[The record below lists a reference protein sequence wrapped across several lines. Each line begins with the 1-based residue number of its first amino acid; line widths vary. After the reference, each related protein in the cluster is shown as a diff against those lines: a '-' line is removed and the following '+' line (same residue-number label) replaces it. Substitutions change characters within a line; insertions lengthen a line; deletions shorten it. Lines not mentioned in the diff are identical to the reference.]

1 MTLNINNSVDSF
13 PSPSTYKRISFSRSR
28 SSVSQLE
35 SNFTNVC
42 VDGLSVRVPKCLV
55 QCFEYL
61 QSNGMVEGVFRVNG
75 SVKRISQYFANPNI
89 ENWIA
94 ANPSPHDISGVIKK
108 YLNYYLYDASVF
120 DEATTREIKNHYVVY
135 MNQILVIDHKDDV
148 SINSFKTA
156 KTSYDCSPLN
166 EFLEKFVQSMISER
180 SQDKNQLFIYI
191 IHNLSLIMDH
201 SMKTKMSSI
210 NLAIIFQPY
219 FFDNSD
225 INNIQT
231 LPLLQ
236 KILQTL
242 IENSSALINEYS
254 IEVANLHDNNS
265 LMSIDSPI
273 THHGN
278 STDAYIETETS
289 PVRKRSISNRFS
301 TLLDSY
307 YSPIGNTNPG
317 KPKRFSLSISVDQL
331 SNAKPTEIKS
341 IVPKAVDV
349 KSISMNDV
357 SDSTGFSTVRPTNP
371 AKSDSKSKKSNRKSF
386 ISLFRNS
393 SSFSINSD
401 DTKDPI
407 YNHLNDST
415 DSVLISKNPIV
426 DDQQNFLKRN
436 FSMKMKSK
444 KL

>member
-13 PSPSTYKRISFSRSR
+13 PAPSTYKRISFSRSR

-35 SNFTNVC
+35 SNFTTTS
-42 VDGLSVRVPKCLV
+42 VDGLSVKVPKCLV
-55 QCFEYL
+55 QCFDYL
-61 QSNGMVEGVFRVNG
+61 QSNGMVEGIFRVNG
-75 SVKRISQYFANPNI
+75 SVKRISQYFSNHNV

-108 YLNYYLYDASVF
+108 YLNYYLYETSVF
-120 DEATTREIKNHYVVY
+120 DGATTKEIKSHYNEY
-135 MNQILVIDHKDDV
+135 LNQILVIDHNDDA

-156 KTSYDCSPLN
+156 KTSYDCNPLN
-166 EFLEKFVQSMISER
+166 EFVEKVVQSMISER

-191 IHNLSLIMDH
+191 VYNLSLIMEH
-201 SMKTKMSSI
+201 SVKTKMSSI

-225 INNIQT
+225 INNIQA
-231 LPLLQ
+231 LPFLQ
-236 KILQTL
+236 EILQTL
-242 IENSSALINEYS
+242 IENSHVLINEYS

-278 STDAYIETETS
+278 STDTYIETESS

-307 YSPIGNTNPG
+307 YSPIGNTATG

-331 SNAKPTEIKS
+331 SNSKPAELKPIDPKS
-341 IVPKAVDV
+341 VDV
-349 KSISMNDV
+349 KSISMNDI
-357 SDSTGFSTVRPTNP
+357 SDATGYSTTNSTNP
-371 AKSDSKSKKSNRKSF
+371 VKPELKSKKSNRKSF
-386 ISLFRNS
+386 IALFRNS

-407 YNHLNDST
+407 YNHLNNSA
-415 DSVLISKNPIV
+415 DSVLIAKNPIV
-426 DDQQNFLKRN
+426 HDQQNFLKRN

>member
-1 MTLNINNSVDSF
+1 MSLNINNSVDSF

-35 SNFTNVC
+35 SNFTNIS

-108 YLNYYLYDASVF
+108 YLNYYLYGASVF
-120 DEATTREIKNHYVVY
+120 DGATTKEIKNHYVEY
-135 MNQILVIDHKDDV
+135 MNQILVIDYKDDV

-156 KTSYDCSPLN
+156 KTSYDCSTLN
-166 EFLEKFVQSMISER
+166 EFLEKFVQSMISDR

-191 IHNLSLIMDH
+191 IYNLSLIMDH
-201 SMKTKMSSI
+201 SIKTKMSSM

-225 INNIQT
+225 INNIQA

-236 KILQTL
+236 EILQTL
-242 IENSSALINEYS
+242 IENASALINEYS

-273 THHGN
+273 THQGN
-278 STDAYIETETS
+278 STDAYIETDIS
-289 PVRKRSISNRFS
+289 PIRKRSISNRFS

-307 YSPIGNTNPG
+307 YSPIGNTNSG

-331 SNAKPTEIKS
+331 SSAKPADIKP
-341 IVPKAVDV
+341 IDPNAVDV
-349 KSISMNDV
+349 KAISMNDV
-357 SDSTGFSTVRPTNP
+357 TGFSTSGPTNP

-407 YNHLNDST
+407 YNHLNNSA
-415 DSVLISKNPIV
+415 DSVLIAKNPIV
-426 DDQQNFLKRN
+426 DDQQTFLKRN

-444 KL
+444 KV

>member
-13 PSPSTYKRISFSRSR
+13 PAPSTYKRISFSRSR

-35 SNFTNVC
+35 SNFTTTS
-42 VDGLSVRVPKCLV
+42 VDGLSVKVPKCLV
-55 QCFEYL
+55 QCFDYL
-61 QSNGMVEGVFRVNG
+61 QSNGMVEGIFRVNG
-75 SVKRISQYFANPNI
+75 SVKRISQYFSNHNV

-108 YLNYYLYDASVF
+108 YLNYYLYETSVF
-120 DEATTREIKNHYVVY
+120 DGETTKEIKSHYNEY
-135 MNQILVIDHKDDV
+135 LNQILVIDHNDDA

-156 KTSYDCSPLN
+156 KTSYDCNPLN
-166 EFLEKFVQSMISER
+166 EFVEKVVQSMISER

-191 IHNLSLIMDH
+191 VYNLSLIMEH
-201 SMKTKMSSI
+201 SVKTKMSSI

-225 INNIQT
+225 INNIQA
-231 LPLLQ
+231 LPFLQ
-236 KILQTL
+236 EILQTL
-242 IENSSALINEYS
+242 IENSHVLINEYS

-278 STDAYIETETS
+278 STDTYIETESS

-307 YSPIGNTNPG
+307 YSPIGNTATG

-331 SNAKPTEIKS
+331 SNSKPAELKPIDPKS
-341 IVPKAVDV
+341 VDV
-349 KSISMNDV
+349 KSISMNDI
-357 SDSTGFSTVRPTNP
+357 SDATGYSTTNSTNP
-371 AKSDSKSKKSNRKSF
+371 VKPELKSKKSNRKSF
-386 ISLFRNS
+386 IALFRNS

-407 YNHLNDST
+407 YNHLNNSA
-415 DSVLISKNPIV
+415 DSVLIAKNPIV
-426 DDQQNFLKRN
+426 HDQQNFLKRN

>member
-13 PSPSTYKRISFSRSR
+13 PPPSTYKRISFSHSR

-35 SNFTNVC
+35 SNFTTTSVN
-42 VDGLSVRVPKCLV
+42 GLSVKVPKCLV
-55 QCFEYL
+55 QCFDYL
-61 QSNGMVEGVFRVNG
+61 QSNGMVEGIFRVNG
-75 SVKRISQYFANPNI
+75 SVKRISQYFSNHNV

-94 ANPSPHDISGVIKK
+94 ANPSPHDVSGVIKK
-108 YLNYYLYDASVF
+108 YLNYYLYETSVF
-120 DEATTREIKNHYVVY
+120 DGATTKEIKNHYIEY
-135 MNQILVIDHKDDV
+135 MNQILVIDHNDDV

-166 EFLEKFVQSMISER
+166 EFVEKVVQSMISER
-180 SQDKNQLFIYI
+180 SQDKNQLFIYVVY
-191 IHNLSLIMDH
+191 NLSLIMEH
-201 SMKTKMSSI
+201 STKTKMSSI

-225 INNIQT
+225 INNIQA

-236 KILQTL
+236 EILQTL
-242 IENSSALINEYS
+242 IENSHALIDEYS

-273 THHGN
+273 TNHGN
-278 STDAYIETETS
+278 STDTYIETDTS
-289 PVRKRSISNRFS
+289 PVTKRSISNRFS

-307 YSPIGNTNPG
+307 YNPIGNTTVG

-331 SNAKPTEIKS
+331 SNSKPNELKPIDPKS
-341 IVPKAVDV
+341 ADV

-357 SDSTGFSTVRPTNP
+357 SDAKGYSTTNSTIPVKPELKPR
-371 AKSDSKSKKSNRKSF
+371 KSNRKSF
-386 ISLFRNS
+386 IALFRNS

-407 YNHLNDST
+407 YNHLNNSA
-415 DSVLISKNPIV
+415 DSVLMAKNQIV
-426 DDQQNFLKRN
+426 DEQQNFLKRN